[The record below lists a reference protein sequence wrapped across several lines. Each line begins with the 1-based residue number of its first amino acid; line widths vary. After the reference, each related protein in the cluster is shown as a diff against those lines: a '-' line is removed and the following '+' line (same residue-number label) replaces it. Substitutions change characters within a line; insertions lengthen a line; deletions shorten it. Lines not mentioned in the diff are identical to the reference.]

1 MPPTK
6 KKEIKKFTIDCTA
19 PADDEILDV
28 ANFEAFMLQRV
39 KVDGKTGNLGDKV
52 EIKADGNKLEVSA
65 EAPFSK
71 RYVFPQIFF
80 LLKHGSKKE
89 RRTFSLQIGFP
100 LSLFIACIV
109 QVLSSFPYLSR
120 VHRSQ
125 IMRGGLPRRRAQL
138 FEKYFFIFSFW
149 FSFPHS

>member
-1 MPPTK
+1 MPPSK

-71 RYVFPQIFF
+71 RY
-80 LLKHGSKKE
+80 LKYLTKK
-89 RRTFSLQIGFP
+89 
-100 LSLFIACIV
+100 
-109 QVLSSFPYLSR
+109 YLKKKNIRDWLHVVASGPT
-120 VHRSQ
+120 SYE
-125 IMRGGLPRRRAQL
+125 L
-138 FEKYFFIFSFW
+138 KYFNINNDDGEEGEGDDE
-149 FSFPHS
+149 